1 MCQDRAKPNP
11 RGRGCS
17 WNGTQEYTDG
27 VLVSVGSAPNR
38 RSPVCSSPG
47 LSERGPAVVGT
58 RGRHGTERNLPC
70 GSARV
75 CRIGVH
81 SSFTPRVLFAA
92 AARCTNLNVGSV
104 PNQAQEY
111 TTSVCPVGVTK
122 LTKKAIRLFLDVI
135 TTWER
140 QRCELEQSSE
150 NLSNVDMDSALTGT
164 GHKTTSERTSDHH
177 LLSTNNKQKQ
187 LTRTI
192 IFSAFF
198 CY

>member
-1 MCQDRAKPNP
+1 MYQDRAKPNP

-27 VLVSVGSAPNR
+27 VLVLALHLTAARLFVP
-38 RSPVCSSPG
+38 PG
-47 LSERGPAVVGT
+47 LSERAPAVVGT

-92 AARCTNLNVGSV
+92 AVRCTNLNVESV

-122 LTKKAIRLFLDVI
+122 
-135 TTWER
+135 
-140 QRCELEQSSE
+140 
-150 NLSNVDMDSALTGT
+150 
-164 GHKTTSERTSDHH
+164 
-177 LLSTNNKQKQ
+177 
-187 LTRTI
+187 
-192 IFSAFF
+192 FF
-198 CY
+198 F